1 MGTPR
6 AMPGV
11 VLAWS
16 HRRGRADEGDDMGRW
31 LAPLVGVVG
40 LLTLVGGVV
49 WAELDVHTMGGVP
62 LVGVGGVLL
71 LAAAVVAATV
81 EGATRRRDAHPR

>member
-1 MGTPR
+1 
-6 AMPGV
+6 
-11 VLAWS
+11 
-16 HRRGRADEGDDMGRW
+16 MGRW

-49 WAELDVHTMGGVP
+49 WAELDMETMGGVP
-62 LVGVGGVLL
+62 LVAVGGVLL

-81 EGATRRRDAHPR
+81 EGTTRRRHPLHR

>member
-1 MGTPR
+1 
-6 AMPGV
+6 
-11 VLAWS
+11 
-16 HRRGRADEGDDMGRW
+16 MGRW

-49 WAELDVHTMGGVP
+49 WAELDMETMGGVP

-71 LAAAVVAATV
+71 LVAAVVAATV
-81 EGATRRRDAHPR
+81 EGSTRRQHPQH

>member
-1 MGTPR
+1 
-6 AMPGV
+6 
-11 VLAWS
+11 
-16 HRRGRADEGDDMGRW
+16 MGRW

-49 WAELDVHTMGGVP
+49 WAELDRDTMGGVP

-71 LAAAVVAATV
+71 VAAAVVAASV
-81 EGATRRRDAHPR
+81 EGATRRRHRLG